1 MRFEKIFRVV
11 TLLLLICIG
20 VSYTTVVSAKYN
32 MTYLYGTGDYIA
44 LVENT
49 QNTLDEV
56 SPSYFD
62 IGSNGRLVINTIDKN
77 FVDAMHEK
85 GLKVVPFFSNHWN
98 RERGVAMFSQSEIV
112 VQELVNAVVENNLDG
127 VNVDIENMTEGSR
140 KWYAEFVKLLR
151 EKMPEDKIVAVSVAA
166 NPKGWTTGWHGSY
179 DYEELGKYADYIMI
193 MAYDEHYEG
202 GEAGSVASYEFIEN
216 SIKYALKYVPKEK
229 IVLGL
234 PLYARYWKT
243 GATYGGA
250 AASYIQVENLVAKY
264 NGQVVYDETSKSMKA
279 IITIKE
285 TDTKPKI
292 YGKTLEAGEY
302 VFWYENNE
310 TIDDKLEL
318 INTYD
323 LKGAGTWRLG
333 MENASMWDVF
343 KAKLKSEI
351 NENINSGEIDK
362 GEECKGNGKFKDVE
376 DEHWAKEAI
385 EFLGEKEIVKG
396 REKEIYEP
404 ESQITR
410 AEFVTI
416 LARVVEKEKIVME
429 DDSKMKEY
437 TDIEEHWAIE
447 DINKFTKNGV
457 LNGYLDGTF
466 RPDEVITREEVAK
479 VISEVIEKGALNIT
493 KEGQIKEFN
502 DVEGDGWANKYIEK
516 MSQISLIEGYEDG
529 GFKPKNAIT
538 RAEIAQII
546 YKLMNQIG

>member
-151 EKMPEDKIVAVSVAA
+151 EKMPENKIVAVSVAA
-166 NPKGWTTGWHGSY
+166 NPKAWTTGWHGSY

-396 REKEIYEP
+396 KDDEKYVP
-404 ESQITR
+404 EMEITR

-416 LARVVEKEKIVME
+416 LERMLTKEEIKIP
-429 DDSKMKEY
+429 DDAVDKNY
-437 TDIEEHWAIE
+437 NDIEKHWASESIKSLTRKG
-447 DINKFTKNGV
+447 I
-457 LNGYLDGTF
+457 LNGYLDGSF

-479 VISEVIEKGALNIT
+479 VISEVVEKSELKFNEEDANL
-493 KEGQIKEFN
+493 EFI
-502 DVEGDGWANKYIEK
+502 DVEANNWAKEHIDK
-516 MSQISLIEGYEDG
+516 ISKFGVVEGYEDST
-529 GFKPKNAIT
+529 FRPKNSIT
-538 RAEIAQII
+538 RAETAQVMYKII
-546 YKLMNQIG
+546 QKMA